1 VGARAFGSRALGA
14 MAALTKSWHKPRMPE
29 QSDSD
34 YFRTSI
40 EKIAEYQRRIAIAEE
55 KNLSQ
60 LMTIEQ
66 SVTYLLT
73 QIEYVKRR
81 QEELA
86 ALREESRSFTQ
97 SIADKDS
104 AS

>member
-1 VGARAFGSRALGA
+1 
-14 MAALTKSWHKPRMPE
+14 MPE

>member
-1 VGARAFGSRALGA
+1 
-14 MAALTKSWHKPRMPE
+14 MPE

-34 YFRTSI
+34 YFRASI
-40 EKIAEYQRRIAIAEE
+40 DKIADFQRRIAIAEE

-73 QIEYVKRR
+73 QIEYIKRR

-86 ALREESRSFTQ
+86 ALREESRNFTQ
-97 SIADKDS
+97 SIANKDS
-104 AS
+104 AR